1 MKKGDEV
8 HRVCY
13 FRSGWEETLNVEVPQ
28 RLTTELA
35 NRFLETSCPDH
46 TSSGKKCTGSSWG
59 DWGMHR
65 TCIGGLLETC
75 IGELYWRIVLENCME
90 ELYWRIAWG
99 KVI

>member
-35 NRFLETSCPDH
+35 NRFLETSCQDH
-46 TSSGKKCTGSSWG
+46 MSSGKKCTGSSWG
-59 DWGMHR
+59 
-65 TCIGGLLETC
+65 GL
-75 IGELYWRIVLENCME
+75 GN
-90 ELYWRIAWG
+90 A
-99 KVI
+99 